1 MMPFNSCGVQS
12 RAKIDKKSNHCL
24 NWYKPYSFHLLEI
37 WAITIKKRMNKL
49 NKSGETAAGV
59 SMLPIYI
66 VSLATFIICFQAFM
80 VAPLLPMLSEQF
92 GATVRHVSFI
102 EPAYLLGYGFFTLVY
117 APLSDRFGRFRII
130 AFCLIMFSLFTLLTA
145 FVNGI
150 NQMIFLRLLTGIGT
164 AGIAPTTISWISD
177 TYPYEKRGH
186 ALGIF
191 FGSMAG
197 GTAFGSSAGA
207 LITSLIGWQWL
218 FVGVAISGLSI
229 FVLIL
234 TQQKNIFGKT
244 EAVAQTSD
252 NILVSFNSILS
263 TRRARR
269 TYFYVL
275 FNGMFHSGIFAW
287 LGYFFY
293 KNYGLNELQIGFA
306 LLGYGIP
313 GLLFG
318 PLLGR
323 LADRYGR
330 NKILPLG
337 LFLGATSVLLLS
349 QHFSLAASCVLVALL
364 SLGFDLSHPL
374 FAAIVTTFS
383 SKKGAVTG
391 LFAFFLF
398 SGYGLGS
405 LVLSLI
411 VNIGLGRAFQ
421 LYGIALLVAAVCSIF
436 VFRKEK

>member
-1 MMPFNSCGVQS
+1 MDGLTKTS
-12 RAKIDKKSNHCL
+12 R
-24 NWYKPYSFHLLEI
+24 
-37 WAITIKKRMNKL
+37 T
-49 NKSGETAAGV
+49 TAQV
-59 SMLPIYI
+59 SMLPVYI
-66 VSLATFIICFQAFM
+66 VSLATFIIFFQGFM
-80 VAPLLPMLSEQF
+80 VAPLLPMLSKQF
-92 GATVRHVSFI
+92 TTTVRHVSFI
-102 EPAYLLGYGFFTLVY
+102 EPAYLLGYGLFTLVY

-130 AFCLIMFSLFTLLTA
+130 AFCLFVFSLLTLLTA

-150 NQMIFLRLLTGIGT
+150 NQMIFLRLLTGIGA
-164 AGIAPTTISWISD
+164 AGVAPTTISWISD

-207 LITSLIGWQWL
+207 LITSFVSWRWL
-218 FVGVAISGLSI
+218 FVGVAAIGLVI
-229 FVLIL
+229 FML
-234 TQQKNIFGKT
+234 TLRQKNNFEKR
-244 EAVAQTSD
+244 EAVAKTKDS
-252 NILVSFNSILS
+252 ILRSFHTILS
-263 TRRARR
+263 TERARY

-275 FNGMFHSGIFAW
+275 VNGMFHSGVFAW

-293 KNYGLNELQIGFA
+293 KNYGLNERQIGLA

-330 NKILPLG
+330 NKIIPIG
-337 LFLGATSVLLLS
+337 LFLGAVSVLLLS
-349 QHFSLAASCVLVALL
+349 QNFSLAASCLLVALL
-364 SLGFDLSHPL
+364 SFGFDLSHPL

-383 SKKGAVTG
+383 SKKGAATG

-411 VNIGLGRAFQ
+411 VDIGLDKAFK
-421 LYGIALLVAAVCSIF
+421 LFGAGILVAAVFSIA